1 MMQNGRYSKCV
12 VSYASQHMIRVFDCA
27 DLDIYFFRSS
37 AHLISSKLFHG
48 NNDNIYVQRNI
59 LLSIILHTKHISQLR
74 LRLMQHIPFASPAVC
89 IRLRGT
95 SSYACSHA
103 CIHIRTANNRKVSP
117 LSHWSKVHLFYE
129 QKKNSY
135 FVFDSIVKM
144 LNLLRDYLLRQSCSI
159 VYVFVSY
166 TYERRVDIPVFW
178 MCLLPSMWYWGACV
192 RFSCG

>member
-74 LRLMQHIPFASPAVC
+74 LRTHAAYTICFSGYVYSFAWHILVC
-89 IRLRGT
+89 
-95 SSYACSHA
+95 
-103 CIHIRTANNRKVSP
+103 
-117 LSHWSKVHLFYE
+117 
-129 QKKNSY
+129 
-135 FVFDSIVKM
+135 M
-144 LNLLRDYLLRQSCSI
+144 QSCMHTHPNGKQSQSLSTLALI
-159 VYVFVSY
+159 KSSFV
-166 TYERRVDIPVFW
+166 
-178 MCLLPSMWYWGACV
+178 L
-192 RFSCG
+192 